1 MQCEQCD
8 REATVYELRVVNGK
22 KHERHLCEQCARE
35 AGIAVPAPVS
45 VPELIQQ
52 MVQGVAAA
60 KPAAP
65 AAGKCPGC
73 GMSYEEFRQLGQLGC
88 PQCYQAFEAQLGPLL
103 ERWHEGGSHHVGKT
117 PRRGFSGRPSGQLQS
132 SGVPDQGARLETLQR
147 QLEEAVRT
155 EQYERAAKLR
165 DEIRR
170 LKEGAA
176 GRIGQ
181 ERP

>member
-1 MQCEQCD
+1 MH
-8 REATVYELRVVNGK
+8 ELRVVNGK

-35 AGIAVPAPVS
+35 VGIAVPAPVS

-65 AAGKCPGC
+65 ATGKCQGC

-88 PQCYQAFEAQLGPLL
+88 AKCYQAFEAQLGPLL
-103 ERWHEGGSHHVGKT
+103 ERWHEGGSHHVGKV
-117 PRRGFSGRPSGQLQS
+117 PRRGGGERTEGEPSPAARDVKSYAL
-132 SGVPDQGARLETLQR
+132 RLEALQR
-147 QLEEAVRT
+147 QLEEAVRA

-170 LKEGAA
+170 LKDAP

-181 ERP
+181 ERA